1 MATQAAVAAKTSNP
15 KGASAPGRSS
25 AAPPKLPVWQWE
37 GKTKSGETR
46 KGEMEAADEAAVLQR
61 LRSMALQNVKVK
73 KRPLQINF
81 KLPGMG
87 GVTQKDLVVFTR
99 QFATMIDAGLPL
111 VQCLDILGGQMENL
125 AFRDVLAKVKLKVES
140 GSTLADALGD
150 HPKVYDTLYVQ
161 LVAAGEIGGILD
173 TILNRLAVYIEKAEK
188 LKSKVKGAMVYPAS
202 VLVIAVGVTAALL
215 LFVTPTFE
223 KMFKDFGS
231 QMPAPTQIVIDLSR
245 FVQDYIFHMIIGL
258 VVVVVAFR
266 AYLNWPKG
274 REQWDAFVIRTP
286 IFGPLI
292 RKVAVARF
300 TRTLGTMIS
309 SGVPILDGLEVVA
322 KTAGNKTVEKAIRY
336 TKEKISEGKT
346 ITQPL
351 SETKVFPPMVV
362 QMIGVG
368 EATGAMDQMLSK
380 IADFYDDE
388 VDAAVAA
395 LTSLIEPIMMVFL
408 GGVVGGFLVAMYLP
422 IFSIAGAIK

>member
-1 MATQAAVAAKTSNP
+1 M
-15 KGASAPGRSS
+15 
-25 AAPPKLPVWQWE
+25 PVWIWE
-37 GKTKSGETR
+37 GKTKTGETR
-46 KGEMEAADEAAVLQR
+46 RGEVEAPDEASVQQR
-61 LRSMALQNVKVK
+61 LRAMALQNVKIK
-73 KRPLQINF
+73 KRPMQINI
-81 KLPGMG
+81 KLPGFSSIQ
-87 GVTQKDLVVFTR
+87 QKDLVIFTR

-111 VQCLDILGGQMENL
+111 VQCLDILAGQLDNL
-125 AFRDVLAKVKLKVES
+125 AFREVLSKVKAKVES

-150 HPKVYDTLYVQ
+150 HPKVFDTLYVQ

-173 TILNRLAVYIEKAEK
+173 TILNRLAQYIEKNEK
-188 LKSKVKGAMVYPAS
+188 LKSKVKGAMVYPS
-202 VLVIAVGVTAALL
+202 VVLIVAVGVTVVLL

-223 KMFKDFGS
+223 KMFKDFGGA
-231 QMPAPTQIVIDLSR
+231 MPAPTQIVIDLSKWLQHYGLYL
-245 FVQDYIFHMIIGL
+245 VGTLIG
-258 VVVVVAFR
+258 VAFVFTAWKNSVR
-266 AYLNWPKG
+266 G
-274 REQWDAFVIRTP
+274 RQQWDAFVIRTP

-309 SGVPILDGLEVVA
+309 SGVPILDALEVVA
-322 KTAGNKTVEKAIRY
+322 KTAGNSVVEKAIRY

-346 ITQPL
+346 IVQPL
-351 SETKVFPPMVV
+351 AETKVFPPMVV

-368 EATGAMDQMLSK
+368 EATGAMDQMLTK

-395 LTSLIEPIMMVFL
+395 ITSLIEPVMMVFL

-422 IFSIAGAIK
+422 IFSIAGAVK